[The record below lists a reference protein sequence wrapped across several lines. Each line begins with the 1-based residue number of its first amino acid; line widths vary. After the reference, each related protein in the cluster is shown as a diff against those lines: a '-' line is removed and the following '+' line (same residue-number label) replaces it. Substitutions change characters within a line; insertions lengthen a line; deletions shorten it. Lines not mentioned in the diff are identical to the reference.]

1 MPTPIVKAIL
11 VSDIHLS
18 EKSPTFRSSES
29 DWFSAMSRPLKEL
42 DRLAADHNVP
52 IVCAGDVFDRWN
64 SSAKLINFSIDTLPK
79 MYSICGQ
86 HDLPNHSY
94 NQIESSAYWTLC
106 QAGIITNIENGSPI
120 ETKNGLM
127 LHGFHWNQPIE
138 IPATEGSTEFQKFCN
153 RCNTGYEDIGRCP
166 DCGCPEYRIVEP
178 FTSSDLCI
186 HLAVIH
192 KYIWKSKNTSYHDA
206 PEQNHIKNIIKKL
219 KGFDAAVFGDNHKG
233 FLIRSK
239 NGSPTILN
247 NGGFMRR
254 AKDQIDYEPS
264 VGLLFSDG
272 SIKRHKLDCSKDK
285 VRSYST
291 EILKEET
298 AEINT
303 EDFIQELQD
312 IGSDSLD
319 FEKSIRLYCELNNIE
334 ESVFKTVVECI
345 GEC

>member
-1 MPTPIVKAIL
+1 MPTPLIKAVL

-18 EKSPTFRSSES
+18 EKPPTFRSPEP

-52 IVCAGDVFDRWN
+52 IICAGDVFDRWN
-64 SSAKLINFSIDTLPK
+64 SSAKLINFAIEHLPK

-106 QAGIITNIENGSPI
+106 QSGIITNIENSNPI
-120 ETKNGLM
+120 ETRNGVM
-127 LHGFHWNQPIE
+127 IHGFHWNQPIE
-138 IPATEGSTEFQKFCN
+138 SF
-153 RCNTGYEDIGRCP
+153 D
-166 DCGCPEYRIVEP
+166 
-178 FTSSDLCI
+178 SSDICI

-247 NGGFMRR
+247 NGGFIRR
-254 AKDQIDYEPS
+254 AKDQVDYDPT

-285 VRSYST
+285 VRSYSA
-291 EILKEET
+291 EELKKET

-312 IGSDSLD
+312 LGSDSLD
-319 FEKSIRLYCELNNIE
+319 FEKSIRLYCELNNID

-345 GEC
+345 GEY